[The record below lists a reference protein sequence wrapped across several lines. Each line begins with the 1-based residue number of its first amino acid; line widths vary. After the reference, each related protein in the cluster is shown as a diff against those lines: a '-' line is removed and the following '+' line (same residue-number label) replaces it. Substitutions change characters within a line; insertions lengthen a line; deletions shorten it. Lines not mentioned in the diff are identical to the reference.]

1 MAADPAPADDPLPT
15 DVPTLHAMVRTLR
28 GELAAT
34 RAELAA
40 TRGELA
46 EVRAKL
52 DRLLA
57 VTFHRSERTKRPRT
71 PPPDADRPPRPRH
84 RHGRSPLPEHL
95 ERVTTT
101 HHLTA
106 AERACPC
113 CGGERVRIGEQAAE
127 QLDCD
132 PIRYFVRRTVRVSY
146 ACRRCPP
153 TAVPAEQRLVTAGPN
168 TVGPIPKG
176 LCGPGLLAYTL
187 TAKYADHLP
196 LNRLAG
202 VIARSGVTVSTST
215 LGDWVRQAAG
225 LLTPVCHL
233 LHRRVLA
240 APVLWT
246 DDTRVSVRVPGR
258 KSTATGHLWVTVG
271 DDSAPYTTFHFTR
284 SYAAADGPDQ
294 FLKGY
299 TGFVHADCLA
309 QYDTA
314 FTAGGRHVACWAHA
328 RRKLLDAG
336 DPAAEA
342 VERVGRL
349 YRLERGL
356 PPPDTP
362 DHLARRVEVRQTQ
375 AVPILNELNAW
386 LTAASATALPRS
398 PLGEA
403 TRYVLTRWDAFTR
416 YATDGRLAIDNN
428 LSERT
433 LRAVAVGRSNWAF
446 VGSADAGE
454 WAATHYTV
462 VGTCRHLG
470 VDPFA
475 YLRDVLPTLHALGD
489 DPTDEHLTPLL
500 PDRWLA
506 ERATNTSASTAA

>member
-1 MAADPAPADDPLPT
+1 MPADHAAAPLPT
-15 DVPTLHAMVRTLR
+15 DVPTLHAMVRDLR
-28 GELAAT
+28 AELAAT

-40 TRGELA
+40 TRAELA
-46 EVRAKL
+46 EVKGKL

-57 VTFHRSERTKRPRT
+57 VTFRRSERAKRPRT
-71 PPPDADRPPRPRH
+71 PSPDADRPPRPRH
-84 RHGRSPLPEHL
+84 RHGRSPLPAHL

-113 CGGERVRIGEQAAE
+113 CGHERVRIGEQAAE

-132 PIRYFVRRTVRVSY
+132 PVRYFVRRTIRVSY
-146 ACRRCPP
+146 ACRRCDPA
-153 TAVPAEQRLVTAGPN
+153 TVPAEHRLVTAGPS
-168 TVGPIPKG
+168 TVGPIAKG

-225 LLTPVCHL
+225 LLTPLCQWM
-233 LHRRVLA
+233 HRRVLA

-246 DDTRVSVRVPGR
+246 DDTRVQVRVPGR
-258 KSTATGHLWVTVG
+258 KTTATGHLWVTVG
-271 DDSAPYTTFHFTR
+271 DESAPYTTFHFTR
-284 SYAAADGPDQ
+284 GYAAADGPDQ
-294 FLKGY
+294 FLAGY
-299 TGFVHADCLA
+299 TGFVHADGLA
-309 QYDTA
+309 QYDNA
-314 FTAGGRHVACWAHA
+314 FTAGARHVACWAHA

-336 DPAAEA
+336 EPAAPA
-342 VERVGRL
+342 VALVGRL
-349 YRLERGL
+349 YRLERDL

-362 DHLARRVEVRQTQ
+362 DHVALRSALRRTH
-375 AVPILNELNAW
+375 AAPILNELHTW
-386 LTAASATALPRS
+386 LTTAAATALPRS

-403 TRYVLTRWDAFTR
+403 TRYVLGRWEAFTR
-416 YATDGRLAIDNN
+416 YTTDGRLSLDNN
-428 LSERT
+428 LAERT
-433 LRAVAVGRSNWAF
+433 LRAVAVGRSNWTF

-470 VDPFA
+470 IDPFA
-475 YLRDVLPTLHALGD
+475 YLRDVLPRLHELGD
-489 DPTDEHLTPLL
+489 RPTDEQLTPLL
-500 PDRWLA
+500 PDRWFA
-506 ERATNTSASTAA
+506 ERATSTPAKSAA

>member
-1 MAADPAPADDPLPT
+1 MAADPTPDDDPLPT
-15 DVPTLHAMVRTLR
+15 DVPTLHAMVRELR
-28 GELAAT
+28 AELAAT
-34 RAELAA
+34 RAELA
-40 TRGELA
+40 
-46 EVRAKL
+46 EVKGKL

-57 VTFHRSERTKRPRT
+57 VTFRRSERAKRPRT

-101 HHLTA
+101 HDLTA

-113 CGGERVRIGEQAAE
+113 CGAERVRIGEQAAE

-132 PIRYFVRRTVRVSY
+132 PVRYFVRRTIRVSY
-146 ACRRCPP
+146 ACHQCHPA
-153 TAVPAEQRLVTAGPN
+153 TVPAGERIATAGPSA
-168 TVGPIPKG
+168 VGPIPKG

-187 TAKYADHLP
+187 TSKYADHLP
-196 LNRLAG
+196 LHRLAG
-202 VIARSGVTVSTST
+202 VIARSGVSVATST

-225 LLTPVCHL
+225 LLTPLCQWM
-233 LHRRVLA
+233 HRRVLA
-240 APVLWT
+240 APALWT

-258 KSTATGHLWVTVG
+258 KGTATGHLWVTVG

-284 SYAAADGPDQ
+284 SYAAADGPDV

-299 TGFVHADCLA
+299 TGFVHADGLA
-309 QYDTA
+309 QYDGA
-314 FTAGGRHVACWAHA
+314 FTAAMHVACWAHA

-336 DPAAEA
+336 EPAAPA
-342 VERVGRL
+342 VELVGRL
-349 YRLERGL
+349 YRLERDL

-362 DHLARRVEVRQTQ
+362 EHLARRTEARHTR
-375 AVPILNELNAW
+375 AMPILNELHAR
-386 LTAASATALPRS
+386 LTTAAATALPRS

-403 TRYVLTRWDAFTR
+403 TRYVLTRWEAFTR
-416 YATDGRLAIDNN
+416 YATDGRLSIDNN
-428 LSERT
+428 LAERT
-433 LRAVAVGRSNWAF
+433 LRAVAIGRANWTF
-446 VGSADAGE
+446 VGSADAGH

-470 VDPFA
+470 LDPFA
-475 YLRDVLPTLHALGD
+475 YLRDVLPKLHELGD
-489 DPTDEHLTPLL
+489 HPTDDQLTPLL

-506 ERATNTSASTAA
+506 ERAANTPAKSTAA

>member
-1 MAADPAPADDPLPT
+1 MAADPTPDDDPLPT
-15 DVPTLHAMVRTLR
+15 DVPTLHAMVRHL
-28 GELAAT
+28 
-34 RAELAA
+34 RAELA
-40 TRGELA
+40 
-46 EVRAKL
+46 EVKGKL

-57 VTFHRSERTKRPRT
+57 VTFGRSERAKRPRT
-71 PPPDADRPPRPRH
+71 PPPEADRSPRPRH

-95 ERVTTT
+95 ERVVVT
-101 HHLTA
+101 HDLA
-106 AERACPC
+106 PDQRACPC
-113 CGGERVRIGEQAAE
+113 CGHERVRIGEQTAE

-146 ACRRCPP
+146 ACRHCPP
-153 TAVPAEQRLVTAGPN
+153 ATPHAERVTTAGPG

-187 TAKYADHLP
+187 TSKYADHLP
-196 LNRLAG
+196 LHRLAG
-202 VIARSGVTVSTST
+202 VIARSGVTISTST

-225 LLTPVCHL
+225 LLTPLCRWM
-233 LHRRVLA
+233 HRRVLA
-240 APVLWT
+240 APVIWT

-258 KSTATGHLWVTVG
+258 KTTATGHLWVTVG
-271 DDSAPYTTFHFTR
+271 DHSAPYTTFHFTR
-284 SYAAADGPDQ
+284 SYAAADGPDV
-294 FLKGY
+294 FLREY

-309 QYDTA
+309 QYDNA
-314 FTAGGRHVACWAHA
+314 FAAGSRHVACWAHA

-336 DPAAEA
+336 APAAPA
-342 VERVGRL
+342 VELVGRL
-349 YRLERGL
+349 YRLERDL

-362 DHLARRVEVRQTQ
+362 EHVARRVDVRRTH
-375 AVPILNELNAW
+375 AVPILNDLHAQ
-386 LTAASATALPRS
+386 LTAASATALPKS

-403 TRYVLTRWDAFTR
+403 TRYVLSRWEGFAR
-416 YATDGRLAIDNN
+416 YATDGRLSIDNN
-428 LSERT
+428 LAERT

-470 VDPFA
+470 LDPFA
-475 YLRDVLPTLHALGD
+475 YLRDVLPKLHDLGD
-489 DPTDEHLTPLL
+489 HPTDEQLTPLL

-506 ERATNTSASTAA
+506 DRPANTAAKTAA